1 MEKKTNEDNAP
12 KWPYELF
19 GVECGDGW
27 KKLLPPLFEK
37 IEEYNKELADEDKIV
52 IEQIKE
58 KFGELRIYLSYYP
71 EEIKKLVN
79 ELENQAAKTCELCG
93 STEDVGLKVSGWCT
107 TLCRKCAKEIA
118 KKSGLV
124 VFRKY
129 ENGKVNIYRIYDD
142 GKEELV
148 DPKTLP

>member
-1 MEKKTNEDNAP
+1 MAEKTNEDNAP

-27 KKLLPPLFEK
+27 KQLLPPLFEK
-37 IEEYNKELADEDKIV
+37 IEEYNKDLADEDKIV

-58 KFGELRIYLSYYP
+58 KFGELRYYP

-79 ELENQAAKTCELCG
+79 ELEFQAAKTCELCG
-93 STEDVGLKVSGWCT
+93 STEDVGLKVDGWCT
-107 TLCRKCAKEIA
+107 TLCRKCAKDIA
-118 KKSGLV
+118 KRKGMT

-129 ENGKVNIYRIYDD
+129 EDGKVNIYRIYDN
-142 GKEELV
+142 GTEEIVNPKEM
-148 DPKTLP
+148 P